1 MVSFP
6 IFFFTGL
13 PGVLF
18 VLPDSYV
25 DAENKDYGGMPRRHL
40 SAILS
45 CFIVPILSAIMVC
58 IPQPHLYILDSWLV
72 DP

>member
-1 MVSFP
+1 MVMFP
-6 IFFFTGL
+6 TFFFTGL

-40 SAILS
+40 SAIFS
-45 CFIVPILSAIMVC
+45 CFIVHSLSAIMVC
-58 IPQPHLYILDSWLV
+58 VLQPHLYILACWLV
-72 DP
+72 DL